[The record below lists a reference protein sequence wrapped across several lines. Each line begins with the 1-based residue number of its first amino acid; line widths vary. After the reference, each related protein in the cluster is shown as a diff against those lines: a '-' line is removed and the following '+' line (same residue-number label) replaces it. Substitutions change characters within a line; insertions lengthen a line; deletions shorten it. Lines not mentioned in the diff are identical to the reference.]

1 MRKLG
6 IFLTGLMVSLTP
18 VHAQQIGVVASLEPS
33 IDGTPPGQ
41 AARQLAVGINVIANE
56 RIISSQAGRGQ
67 LLFTDQTTLTIA
79 PNSDIVL
86 DSFVYDPERDAGE
99 IAVTLGKGALRFI
112 GGRITKKTDGVIR
125 TSTATI
131 GVRGGI
137 VLAELLPEGVR
148 VIFLA
153 GEYVC
158 LEGST
163 GRHCASRP
171 GAVLT
176 EAGYQG
182 VIENFELEDLLR
194 RLDGEDDPDPTQSR
208 FGSGAQD
215 VGPFEKGSLSTTGEE
230 REETIIE
237 EDIRQSIFDDRTIG
251 RGSMGIGNMPFED
264 PEEPISPVFPPT
276 GPTTPLDPPPNDP
289 TGPTTPLDPAE
300 P

>member
-1 MRKLG
+1 MRKFGFL
-6 IFLTGLMVSLTP
+6 LTGLMLCIAP
-18 VHAQQIGVVASLEPS
+18 AQAQQIGVVASLNPS
-33 IDGTPPGQ
+33 IEGTPTGQ
-41 AARQLAVGINVIANE
+41 SARPLAIGVNVTANE
-56 RIISSQAGRGQ
+56 RIVSSQEGRGQ
-67 LLFTDQTTLTIA
+67 LLFSDQTTLTIA
-79 PNSDIVL
+79 PNSDLVL

-137 VLAELLPEGVR
+137 VLVELSVQGVR

-182 VIENFELEDLLR
+182 VIEEFELDDLLR
-194 RLDGEDDPDPTQSR
+194 RLDGGDDPDPAQSR
-208 FGSGAQD
+208 FNAGARD
-215 VGPFEKGSLSTTGEE
+215 VGPFEKGSVSTTGEE
-230 REETIIE
+230 REETIVE
-237 EDIRQSIFDDRTIG
+237 NDIRESIFDDRTIG
-251 RGSMGIGNMPFED
+251 MGSVGVGQMPMFD
-264 PEEPISPVFPPT
+264 PDDPPPTMPLDPTSITSPLVPT
-276 GPTTPLDPPPNDP
+276 GPTTTPETGRND
-289 TGPTTPLDPAE
+289 L
-300 P
+300 